1 MVFFLMLAAEK
12 KTPFLMQVEKCL
24 ALLILWQLYKICCN
38 LMNKHSILYDRVYTY
53 RISQKF
59 MFWEM
64 WVNAV
69 AMIFTQRKKGRHG
82 TNTHKTC
89 AFLCIQWLNTAWTVQ
104 SLVFLL
110 IVFTLIL
117 RPAECQPVFF
127 LPVHMRPETIN

>member
-1 MVFFLMLAAEK
+1 MVSFLTTGSWKKTLFSVQLEFFLAIH
-12 KTPFLMQVEKCL
+12 
-24 ALLILWQLYKICCN
+24 ILWWLYQICCN
-38 LMNKHSILYDRVYTY
+38 LMNKHSILYDRVY

-117 RPAECQPVFF
+117 RPAVCQPRFF
-127 LPVHMRPETIN
+127 LPVSMRPETIN